1 MAIKPKE
8 QQLQEAKERR
18 DKLLAKKNQLI
29 VSIRKEEDLIKRL
42 ESAIK
47 EEKTKAVIK
56 RIEVSGIDLEVLLDE
71 LERKAEAVE
80 E

>member
-29 VSIRKEEDLIKRL
+29 VSIRKEEDMIKRL

-56 RIEVSGIDLEVLLDE
+56 RIEVSGVDLEVLLDE
-71 LERKAEAVE
+71 LERKAGAVE